1 MTTINFNN
9 KRFILIDN
17 SENGKVNSD
26 TIFEYKQDGNLV
38 TADYYGGSVKY
49 GKIIAH
55 IQNDKLEM
63 LYQCLTIDNQ
73 LKAGKSI
80 AEIFLTDNQKI
91 KLKLDWEWITGD
103 KTSGKSEFIEI

>member
-1 MTTINFNN
+1 MKTINFNN

-17 SENGKVNSD
+17 SENGKVNLD
-26 TIFEYKQDGNLV
+26 TIFEYKQDCNLV

-63 LYQCLTIDNQ
+63 LYQCLTIDN
-73 LKAGKSI
+73 
-80 AEIFLTDNQKI
+80 
-91 KLKLDWEWITGD
+91 
-103 KTSGKSEFIEI
+103 

>member
-1 MTTINFNN
+1 MKTINFNN

-17 SENGKVNSD
+17 SENGKVNLD
-26 TIFEYKQDGNLV
+26 TIFEYKQAGNLV

-63 LYQCLTIDNQ
+63 LYQCLTIDN
-73 LKAGKSI
+73 
-80 AEIFLTDNQKI
+80 
-91 KLKLDWEWITGD
+91 
-103 KTSGKSEFIEI
+103 